1 MTEKYAVFHVVPLNC
16 QLEDLKKGCPHFH
29 WDDNLPLYIGLLPRK
44 NPKPEDCKWFEY
56 KNSHIVHVGNAY
68 DAPDGVVFMDAPL
81 THVNG
86 MAKPFPKKDDP
97 TPYDPFAPIP
107 HTYVRF
113 ELDPRSKNKFVQPKV
128 LAHVNGEY
136 PTVDPRVSTRDYTHV
151 FMACFDASQKDVQ
164 RRP

>member
-1 MTEKYAVFHVVPLNC
+1 M
-16 QLEDLKKGCPHFH
+16 
-29 WDDNLPLYIGLLPRK
+29 
-44 NPKPEDCKWFEY
+44 
-56 KNSHIVHVGNAY
+56 GNAY

-113 ELDPRSKNKFVQPKV
+113 ELDPRSEKKFVQPKV
-128 LAHVNGEY
+128 LARVNGEY

-151 FMACFDASQKDVQ
+151 FMACFDESQKDVQ